1 MQKRR
6 QSLKPKKL
14 AVKLMKLGF
23 LQKKVKQEAEH
34 AKLKAEK
41 ARREA
46 EAAKREA
53 ENHKQNL
60 LPKGPSPLSFVLA
73 LILGWLG
80 VHNFAFCSLWL
91 AFCCGLCRNVYGK
104 IIL

>member
-1 MQKRR
+1 
-6 QSLKPKKL
+6 LKPKKL

-73 LILGWLG
+73 LILGWFG
-80 VHNFAFCSLWL
+80 VHNFQM
-91 AFCCGLCRNVYGK
+91 GQTVRGVVK
-104 IIL
+104 IVLFVNACIFFVCHV